1 MDKLYLS
8 KSKYCRAVQCNKM
21 LWMDKNKPECA
32 EELDNESV
40 FENGTKVGIL
50 AKELFGPHID
60 ISYQEDLTK
69 MLEETKKCLLSSR
82 YRQR

>member
-40 FENGTKVGIL
+40 F
-50 AKELFGPHID
+50 
-60 ISYQEDLTK
+60 
-69 MLEETKKCLLSSR
+69 
-82 YRQR
+82 